1 MRSSLAITALALA
14 LLLGGCAGPAPL
26 QEARAFAAGAD
37 KLDAFA
43 ELTEHYRDTYQRE
56 RPYLSAAAE
65 AAERELDARRRAA
78 SADFAGIERS
88 VQLYMRTLGKL
99 AGGET
104 YDLSGQVSQL
114 GSGIKAWPGSGLDQT
129 HAAAYTALGQLLTR
143 MAAASQQEAAVRALV
158 SEGDAPLQSLLEAM
172 GALLRYYDK
181 TSSNE
186 KKLVLGL
193 FDIELAFADP
203 AQARLLTAL
212 AKAHRQSK
220 AAEYGQIARRYALTG
235 RNLEQLAR
243 QHRSLLEHLGAPAS
257 AAIPIA
263 SAAQEAQP

>member
-1 MRSSLAITALALA
+1 MRSSLAITALVLA
-14 LLLGGCAGPAPL
+14 LLLGGCAGQAAL

-43 ELTEHYRDTYQRE
+43 ELTEHFRDTYQRE
-56 RPYLSAAAE
+56 QPYLSAAAD

-88 VQLYMRTLGKL
+88 VQLYMHTLGQL
-99 AGGET
+99 AGGAT
-104 YDLSGQVSQL
+104 YDLSGQVSKL
-114 GSGIKAWPGSGLDQT
+114 GSGIKAWPESGLDQT

-143 MAAASQQEAAVRALV
+143 MAASSQQEAALRAMV

-172 GALLRYYDK
+172 GALLRYFDK
-181 TSSNE
+181 TNSNE

-193 FDIELAFADP
+193 FDVELAFAEP

-212 AKAHRQSK
+212 ARAHRQSK
-220 AAEYGQIARRYALTG
+220 AAEYAQVARRYAPAG
-235 RNLEQLAR
+235 RSLEQLAR
-243 QHRSLLEHLGAPAS
+243 QHRSLLERLGVRAT
-257 AAIPIA
+257 IPLA
-263 SAAQEAQP
+263 NDLQGATQ